1 MHLKTIAMLLAV
13 TMAAACSQSV
23 APPVETATPEAP
35 PVPIVQLDPA
45 RGAILPVNKTE
56 RLARQCSRKSP
67 GPVTGTWSPT
77 KAMIADLE
85 FHLGEEIQTRLSP
98 IPDAGAKPQDY
109 YRQYAGLLIGGKQII
124 YINGVH
130 ASVVD
135 RDITREQGAGRPQ
148 RGLWSNEPVMICD
161 GGTLT
166 FGVEYDPETKVFDK
180 FAFNGRL

>member
-1 MHLKTIAMLLAV
+1 MHSRIVAMLLAM
-13 TMAAACSQSV
+13 TLAGACTQSV
-23 APPVETATPEAP
+23 SPPGEAEAAEAVP
-35 PVPIVQLDPA
+35 MPVVQLDPA
-45 RGAILPVNKTE
+45 RGAILPTNKTE

-85 FHLGEEIQTRLSP
+85 FHLGEEIQTRLAP
-98 IPDAGAKPQDY
+98 IPEAGATPQDY

-148 RGLWSNEPVMICD
+148 RGLWSNEPIMICD

-166 FGVEYDPETKVFDK
+166 FGVEYDPETKAFDK
-180 FAFNGRL
+180 FAFNGRF